1 VVQKNCFYPEDGG
14 SKLPRNNGIYFL
26 SGRASF
32 SRRHEYSSTM
42 MEELA
47 LFGLK

>member
-1 VVQKNCFYPEDGG
+1 VVQKNCFYPEDGE

-32 SRRHEYSSTM
+32 PRRYKYSSTM